1 MSHRFGF
8 SLLLTF
14 AFLGGLAACAPTQ
27 AQPTRAATPGLA
39 DLSTATPAVLLT
51 PTSLPGLVPADVF
64 VQGSGFCVPEVEG
77 SSFDAACDQDV
88 LSVTQAADRL
98 KIDGLLTRSVD
109 TDAAQFDLQTDT
121 TSQAAEKVKADQN
134 AYGFYFL
141 DEDGIYKALR
151 VHGEY
156 LNFETWSVSAQ
167 PERIDQLRPSYS
179 PFIKSAGQVNH
190 WRLAC
195 SGESCDIYVND
206 NLAGRSENAVSGKV
220 KEIGIFTA
228 SSWDELFGQVA
239 FSALTISDRREAMPA
254 FEPYILLDDLTAE
267 SGTFSQIGMSGA
279 FNAYQ
284 SDGFH
289 FSPVISYG
297 YYGAKAGPA
306 LQNTDVSVT
315 VKMQIDPEKR
325 GTQYAGLICRSS
337 KDGMY
342 MAVIGVDGTYTI
354 YRDTPQKPFTLLAE
368 RKSAAIQS
376 GLAEN
381 RLRLVCK
388 GNNIDFYINDQQ
400 VEALTDTRYNLN
412 FGRAGIYTKA
422 GGDPNPDAI
431 VFSDLTIREIE

>member
-8 SLLLTF
+8 TLLITF
-14 AFLGGLAACAPTQ
+14 AFLLGLVACAPAQ
-27 AQPTRAATPGLA
+27 AEQASAATPGLA

-51 PTSLPGLVPADVF
+51 PTPLPGLVPADVF
-64 VQGSGFCVPEVEG
+64 TQGSDFCVPEVEG
-77 SSFDAACDQDV
+77 SSFDAACDQNV

-98 KIDGLLTRSVD
+98 KIDGLLTRSVEVD
-109 TDAAQFDLQTDT
+109 TAQFSLQIDT

-141 DEDGIYKALR
+141 DEDGVYKALR
-151 VHGEY
+151 VQGEY

-167 PERIDQLRPSYS
+167 PELVDRLRPSFS

-195 SGESCDIYVND
+195 SSESCDIYVND
-206 NLAGRSENAVSGKV
+206 NLAGRSENAVNGKV
-220 KEIGIFTA
+220 TEIGLFTA
-228 SSWDELFGQVA
+228 SSWDELFGQVT
-239 FSALTISDRREAMPA
+239 FSALTISDRDEAMPI
-254 FEPYILLDDLTAE
+254 FEPYSLSDDLTAE

-279 FNAYQ
+279 FNSYQ

-354 YRDTPQKPFTLLAE
+354 YRDTPQKPFTMLAE

-412 FGRAGIYTKA
+412 FGRAGIFTKA

-431 VFSDLTIREIE
+431 VFSDLTIKEIY